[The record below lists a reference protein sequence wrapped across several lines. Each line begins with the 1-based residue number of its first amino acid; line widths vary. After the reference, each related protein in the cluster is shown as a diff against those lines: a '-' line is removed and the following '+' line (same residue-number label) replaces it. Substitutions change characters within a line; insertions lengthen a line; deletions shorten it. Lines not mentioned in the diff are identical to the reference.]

1 MSGSK
6 TIAIMAGGTGGHIF
20 PGVAV
25 AKTLMKKGH
34 KVLWLGSKGGMEERI
49 VRQEGLP
56 LTLISMKALRG
67 KGIKGLLVLPFKLT
81 KGIWQAR
88 RFFKKNN
95 VDLAVSLGG
104 FVAAPG
110 GFATRLCS
118 TKLAVH
124 EQNSVFGMTNKHLSK
139 HADLVL
145 TGFELNNLYNSTWV
159 GNPVRGQIE
168 ALAGKVKTEHKPLR
182 VLVLGGSLG
191 AQSLNQMIPKVLRD
205 ELMSGSVEVKHQCGR
220 DKYEPTKA
228 AYGVSSSELATK
240 PPVESGCGPV
250 EVKEF
255 INNMAAA
262 YEWADVCIC
271 RAGALTIAEITMV
284 GIPSIFVP
292 YPSAVDDHQ
301 THNAMSLVEKNA
313 ALLWQEKEGETILK
327 DRVSSLLDSAK
338 QDSMKCALG
347 KLRKTHVAEDIAVR
361 CLELLS

>member
-1 MSGSK
+1 MSDKK

-25 AKTLMKKGH
+25 AKALMKQGH
-34 KVLWLGSKGGMEERI
+34 RVLWLGSKGGMEERI
-49 VRQEGLP
+49 VRQEGVP

-88 RFFKKNN
+88 RFFKKNQ
-95 VDLAVSLGG
+95 VDLAISMGG

-145 TGFELNNLYNSTWV
+145 TGFDLNGLNNSVWV
-159 GNPVRGQIE
+159 GNPVRAQIE
-168 ALAGKVKTEHKPLR
+168 ALGQQVKHRHTPLR

-191 AQSLNQMIPKVLRD
+191 AQSLNQVIPNVLKHLITD
-205 ELMSGSVEVKHQCGR
+205 KEIEVLHQCGR
-220 DKYEPTKA
+220 NKLKATKE
-228 AYGVSSSELATK
+228 AYGNLS
-240 PPVESGCGPV
+240 VEI
-250 EVKEF
+250 KEF
-255 INNMAAA
+255 INNMASA

-271 RAGALTIAEITMV
+271 RAGALTIAEITMA
-284 GIPSIFVP
+284 GIPAVYVP

-301 THNAMSLVEKNA
+301 THNAMSLVKNGA
-313 ALLWQEKEGETILK
+313 ALLWQESEGQAVLETK
-327 DRVSSLLDSAK
+327 VEALLSSAK
-338 QDSMKCALG
+338 QAAMRESLQG
-347 KLRKTHVAEDIAVR
+347 LNKTHVANDIAAR
-361 CLELLS
+361 CVELLK

>member
-1 MSGSK
+1 MSDVK

-25 AKTLMKKGH
+25 AKALMKKGH

-49 VRQEGLP
+49 VRQEGVP

-67 KGIKGLLVLPFKLT
+67 KGIKGLLTLPFKLT

-88 RFFKKNN
+88 RFFKKNQ
-95 VDLAVSLGG
+95 VDLAISLGG

-139 HADLVL
+139 HADLVM
-145 TGFELNNLYNSTWV
+145 TGFDLDGLYKSTWV
-159 GNPVRGQIE
+159 GNPVRKQIE
-168 ALAGKVKTEHKPLR
+168 SLGEKPYEINKPLH
-182 VLVLGGSLG
+182 VLILGGSLG
-191 AQSLNQMIPKVLRD
+191 AQRLNQTVPVLLKSAID
-205 ELMSGSVEVKHQCGR
+205 NKEVEVLHQCGR
-220 DKYEPTKA
+220 NKLKETQS
-228 AYGVSSSELATK
+228 AYGD
-240 PPVESGCGPV
+240 SGV

-255 INNMAAA
+255 ITNMAAA

-271 RAGALTIAEITMV
+271 RAGALTIAEITMA
-284 GIPSIFVP
+284 GIPSVFVP

-301 THNAMSLVEKNA
+301 THNAMSLVNNGA
-313 ALLWQEKEGETILK
+313 ALLWQEKEGQAILVEK
-327 DRVSSLLDSAK
+327 IEQLLNTTNQSDMHKA
-338 QDSMKCALG
+338 
-347 KLRKTHVAEDIAVR
+347 LRKMKKSQVAEDIASR
-361 CLELLS
+361 CMELMK